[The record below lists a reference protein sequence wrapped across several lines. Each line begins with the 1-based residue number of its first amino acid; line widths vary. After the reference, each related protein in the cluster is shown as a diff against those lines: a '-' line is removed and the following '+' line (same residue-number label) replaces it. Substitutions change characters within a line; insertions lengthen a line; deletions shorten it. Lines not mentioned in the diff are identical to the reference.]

1 MSISGISK
9 TGQGLVDQ
17 MFKQDADKN
26 AKLSVTEFKQFSSEK
41 SGTVKPN
48 PAALEAQFKTMDADG
63 DKQLSKAE
71 AQKFFSLPQI
81 ETPKLSSSTTSN
93 LLDLLSQENKAA
105 ASSTSP
111 VNLLNQLLQ
120 NYAKAQNSG
129 SGSGNSSDA

>member
-1 MSISGISK
+1 MSVSGISK

-17 MFKQDADKN
+17 MFKKDADKN
-26 AKLSVTEFKQFSSEK
+26 GKLSVAEFKKFSTEK
-41 SGTVKPN
+41 SGTAKPN
-48 PAALEAQFKTMDADG
+48 TATLEAQFKAMDADG

-71 AQKFFSLPQI
+71 AQKFLSLPQI
-81 ETPKLSSSTTSN
+81 ETPKLSSSTTN
-93 LLDLLSQENKAA
+93 HLLDLLSQENKAA

-129 SGSGNSSDA
+129 SGSDNSSSA